1 MIYLQLSESY
11 VEYFCYFSRLEVRS
25 LPSNQGENW
34 YDQSQIFVSALFLIF
49 VFTGPVVH
57 ASDPGT
63 TAYERM
69 SLKRFEPFGQNYAA
83 WQFTEGDE
91 SALDAHYSFRYFF
104 LDCRTEKREKNESDC
119 RKNQD
124 RNISV
129 FFAYTGE
136 FDFYM
141 GTRDS
146 GPVIN
151 RISNPALHLLVDPFN
166 KFKRADFLDIGI
178 EHRSNG
184 QATEI
189 DELEGGQLKTV
200 LYYGT
205 KNENHFYDTLSRGSN
220 FFSFTVGTN
229 PRYISG
235 ATKPFSWKVTGRA
248 YFTKNAEVN
257 WGPLAGTGVDIDDY
271 DLAKVTLRKTF
282 LLTNLNRLKRLH
294 SCLSTPLAKNCLKR
308 IHWIYS

>member
-1 MIYLQLSESY
+1 
-11 VEYFCYFSRLEVRS
+11 
-25 LPSNQGENW
+25 
-34 YDQSQIFVSALFLIF
+34 
-49 VFTGPVVH
+49 
-57 ASDPGT
+57 
-63 TAYERM
+63 
-69 SLKRFEPFGQNYAA
+69 
-83 WQFTEGDE
+83 
-91 SALDAHYSFRYFF
+91 
-104 LDCRTEKREKNESDC
+104 
-119 RKNQD
+119 
-124 RNISV
+124 
-129 FFAYTGE
+129 
-136 FDFYM
+136 M

-282 LLTNLNRLKRLH
+282 FVNKPEPIKEITLLSEYTIGKELFETDSLDLFLITPIRFGGGDIELPFMLKLHIGPMDRLANYTEPMTSLGIGFAF
-294 SCLSTPLAKNCLKR
+294 S
-308 IHWIYS
+308 Y